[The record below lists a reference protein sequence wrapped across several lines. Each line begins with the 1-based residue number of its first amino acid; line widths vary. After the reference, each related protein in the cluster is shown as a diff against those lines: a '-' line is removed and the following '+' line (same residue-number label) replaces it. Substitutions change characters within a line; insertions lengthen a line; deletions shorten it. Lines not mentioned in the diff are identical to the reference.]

1 MPTKSL
7 TLSVNV
13 CDCDW
18 KLEGIRLYRISDYK
32 FICPARNLISC
43 WSQVTTL
50 PTFTISMRI
59 QFLWYQ
65 SIDGWIYRIFEE
77 GIESLGHHFLYI
89 YCIGRKI
96 SFPNLVSKCFA
107 PCYKSPIDFAQL
119 LFFLKETKN
128 GICEGIIN
136 LTLNSRKIMSLS
148 SVRVYPPV

>member
-1 MPTKSL
+1 MSKLRNSNKFPCRPIFRFCENIWEYSTPSRRYLLSFQQFSRLRTPTTHYMPTKSL

-13 CDCDW
+13 CACDW
-18 KLEGIRLYRISDYK
+18 KLEGIRVYRISDYK

-77 GIESLGHHFLYI
+77 GIESLGHHLLYI
-89 YCIGRKI
+89 FILYW
-96 SFPNLVSKCFA
+96 LESKF
-107 PCYKSPIDFAQL
+107 SEF
-119 LFFLKETKN
+119 
-128 GICEGIIN
+128 GI
-136 LTLNSRKIMSLS
+136 
-148 SVRVYPPV
+148 